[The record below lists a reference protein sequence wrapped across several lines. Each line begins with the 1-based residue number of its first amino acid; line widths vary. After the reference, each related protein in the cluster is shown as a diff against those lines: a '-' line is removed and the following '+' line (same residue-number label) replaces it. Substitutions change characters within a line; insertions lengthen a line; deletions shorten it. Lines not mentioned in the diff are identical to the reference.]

1 VIIIRN
7 LASGSI
13 TQGQA
18 FADGSFILEIHGF
31 PSDAL
36 QVHAADLAGNSS
48 VPLSLA
54 VTASTRELT
63 LISPADGAI
72 VTDRDLTVRG
82 SLRGAEGAGV
92 IVNGVPVN
100 LSAAGDVH
108 TFAARVPLVAGTN
121 TLDIVAHLADG
132 TQLESHRTVTLSNPA
147 PFGIRLSD
155 SHGVAPFTVSF
166 ALNEYTSV
174 HAAEVAY
181 DFDSDGKVDDLR
193 VDIGEASSFTYLTAG
208 DHKATVFITAEDG
221 SRYRY
226 EVPITALSRSDID
239 AQIRPVWHEFLAAL
253 SDQATERALRLLL
266 PEFAIRAGPALAD
279 LKPALASIV
288 AGLSEAAPGE
298 MSPRL
303 AEYVVTREI
312 SGSVHAF
319 LIYFALDAN
328 GIWRLASL

>member
-1 VIIIRN
+1 V
-7 LASGSI
+7 A
-13 TQGQA
+13 
-18 FADGSFILEIHGF
+18 
-31 PSDAL
+31 
-36 QVHAADLAGNSS
+36 
-48 VPLSLA
+48 
-54 VTASTRELT
+54 ASTRELT
-63 LISPADGAI
+63 LTSPLDGAI

-108 TFAARVPLVAGTN
+108 TFTARVPLVAGTN
-121 TLDIVAHLADG
+121 TLDVVAHFADG
-132 TQLESHRTVTLSNPA
+132 TQLESYRAVTLSNPT

-155 SHGVAPFTVSF
+155 SRGIAPFTVSF
-166 ALNEYTSV
+166 ALNEYTST
-174 HAAEVAY
+174 HATEVAY
-181 DFDSDGKVDDLR
+181 DFDSDGTVDDR
-193 VDIGEASSFTYLTAG
+193 RAGIGEASSFTYLTAG
-208 DHKATVFITAEDG
+208 DHKATVSITAEDG

-239 AQIRPVWHEFLAAL
+239 AQIRPVWHEFLTAL
-253 SDQATERALRLLL
+253 STQATERALDLLL
-266 PEFAIRAGPALAD
+266 PEFAVRAGPALAD

-312 SGSVHAF
+312 SGAVHAF